1 MYRTSN
7 SENIEL
13 QGKLLNKLV
22 MQNNERLLES
32 GINNRLSYLLYIN
45 NEMVITEMEKINSIC
60 KIIDSSIEVKNYK
73 KAFKFCCYLNNI
85 TNNLLKKIEN

>member
-22 MQNNERLLES
+22 MQNNERLLEAR
-32 GINNRLSYLLYIN
+32 INNRLSLFGKISYRMSMFLYS
-45 NEMVITEMEKINSIC
+45 KL
-60 KIIDSSIEVKNYK
+60 YK
-73 KAFKFCCYLNNI
+73 
-85 TNNLLKKIEN
+85 